1 MHALYLKPKEHRRI
15 QKGHLWVFSN
25 ELATV
30 PHDIAAGET
39 VQLHTHDRKLIGA
52 GFYNPNSL
60 ISFRLLTHGE
70 ELPDREFFR
79 KKLQEALNLRQKV
92 YQLDDTNAWRLVH
105 GESDGLPGLIV
116 DRFGKGIVMQAFSA
130 GMDLHLPMIS
140 ELLQELLEPEV
151 IVVRNESVLREL
163 EGLPLNKAVVHGTK
177 ESVLQTIHDAGIS
190 FEVDLF
196 AGQKTGFF
204 LDQRENRRIIRKFS
218 KGARVLDVFTNDGGF
233 GLNAL
238 AAGADS
244 AVLVD
249 ASEEALKRAEHNAK
263 LNGFE
268 NFSLIA
274 EDAFNILQQMIDA
287 KESFDIVILDPPSF
301 TKSRKNVPGALKAYR
316 KLNHL
321 GLQLVKKAV
330 PCHSLMQPSY
340 PGRGLSPKHPPG
352 LAPFRQPAQNDLPQ
366 LAAVRPSRATL
377 HARNRLPQIRLLLCN
392 PLKPIHRQSGKIAC
406 SPHNQR
412 KANTLYQE
420 YPKLQIHT

>member
-130 GMDLHLPMIS
+130 GMDLHLRMIS
-140 ELLQELLEPEV
+140 ELLQELLEPDV

-321 GLQLVKKAV
+321 GLQLVKKGGFLATAS
-330 PCHSLMQPSY
+330 CSHHIQEEDFLQSIHQASLLSGSQLRMIYRNSQPFDH
-340 PGRGLSPKHPPG
+340 PVLLSMPET
-352 LAPFRQPAQNDLPQ
+352 AY
-366 LAAVRPSRATL
+366 
-377 HARNRLPQIRLLLCN
+377 
-392 PLKPIHRQSGKIAC
+392 LKFAC
-406 SPHNQR
+406 FYVTR
-412 KANTLYQE
+412 
-420 YPKLQIHT
+420 

>member
-25 ELATV
+25 ELETV

-52 GFYNPNSL
+52 GFFNPNSL
-60 ISFRLLTHGE
+60 ISFRLLTKGE
-70 ELPDREFFR
+70 ELPDRAFFR
-79 KKLQEALNLRQKV
+79 KKLQEALTLRQKV

-105 GESDGLPGLIV
+105 GESDGMPGLII
-116 DRFGKGIVMQAFSA
+116 DRFGKGLVIQAFSA

-151 IVVRNESVLREL
+151 IVVRNESALREL
-163 EGLPLNKAVVHGTK
+163 EGLPLNKAVIHGTK
-177 ESVLQTIHDAGIS
+177 TQARQTIHDAGIS

-238 AAGADS
+238 AAGAGS
-244 AVLVD
+244 AILVD
-249 ASEEALKRAEHNAK
+249 ASEDALKRAEHNAK
-263 LNGFE
+263 LNGYD

-274 EDAFNILQQMIDA
+274 DDAFNILQQMIDA
-287 KESFDIVILDPPSF
+287 KESFDLVILDPPSF

-316 KLNHL
+316 KLNQM
-321 GLQLVKKAV
+321 GLQLVKKGGFLATASCSHHV
-330 PCHSLMQPSY
+330 PEEDFLQSIHQASLLANCQLRMIYRNSQPFDH
-340 PGRGLSPKHPPG
+340 PVLLSMPET
-352 LAPFRQPAQNDLPQ
+352 AY
-366 LAAVRPSRATL
+366 
-377 HARNRLPQIRLLLCN
+377 
-392 PLKPIHRQSGKIAC
+392 LKFAC
-406 SPHNQR
+406 FYVTR
-412 KANTLYQE
+412 
-420 YPKLQIHT
+420 

>member
-321 GLQLVKKAV
+321 GLQLVKKGGFLATAS
-330 PCHSLMQPSY
+330 CSHHIQEEDFLQSIHQASLLSGSQLRMIYRNSQPFDH
-340 PGRGLSPKHPPG
+340 PVLLSMPET
-352 LAPFRQPAQNDLPQ
+352 AY
-366 LAAVRPSRATL
+366 
-377 HARNRLPQIRLLLCN
+377 
-392 PLKPIHRQSGKIAC
+392 LKFAC
-406 SPHNQR
+406 FYVTR
-412 KANTLYQE
+412 
-420 YPKLQIHT
+420 

>member
-25 ELATV
+25 ELETV

-52 GFYNPNSL
+52 GFFNPNSL
-60 ISFRLLTHGE
+60 ISFRLLTKGE

-79 KKLQEALNLRQKV
+79 KKLQEALTLRQKV

-105 GESDGLPGLIV
+105 GESDGMPGLII
-116 DRFGKGIVMQAFSA
+116 DRFGKGIVIQAFSA

-151 IVVRNESVLREL
+151 IVVRNESALREL
-163 EGLPLNKAVVHGTK
+163 EGLPLNKAVIHGTK
-177 ESVLQTIHDAGIS
+177 TQARQTIHDAGIS

-238 AAGADS
+238 AAGAGS
-244 AVLVD
+244 AILVD
-249 ASEEALKRAEHNAK
+249 ASEDALKRAEHNAK
-263 LNGFE
+263 LNGYD

-274 EDAFNILQQMIDA
+274 DDAFNILQQMIDA
-287 KESFDIVILDPPSF
+287 KESFDLVILDPPSF

-316 KLNHL
+316 KLNQM
-321 GLQLVKKAV
+321 GLQLVKKGGFLATASCSHHV
-330 PCHSLMQPSY
+330 AEEDFLQSIHQASLLANCQLRMIYRNSQPFDH
-340 PGRGLSPKHPPG
+340 PVLLSMPET
-352 LAPFRQPAQNDLPQ
+352 AY
-366 LAAVRPSRATL
+366 
-377 HARNRLPQIRLLLCN
+377 
-392 PLKPIHRQSGKIAC
+392 LKFAC
-406 SPHNQR
+406 FYVTR
-412 KANTLYQE
+412 
-420 YPKLQIHT
+420 

>member
-1 MHALYLKPKEHRRI
+1 MNALYLKPKEHRRI

-25 ELATV
+25 ELETV

-52 GFYNPNSL
+52 GFFNPNSL
-60 ISFRLLTHGE
+60 ISFRLLTKGE

-79 KKLQEALNLRQKV
+79 KKLQEALTLRQKV

-105 GESDGLPGLIV
+105 GESDGMPGLII
-116 DRFGKGIVMQAFSA
+116 DRFGKGIVIQAFSA

-151 IVVRNESVLREL
+151 IVVRNESALREL
-163 EGLPLNKAVVHGTK
+163 EGLPLNKAVIHGTK
-177 ESVLQTIHDAGIS
+177 TQARQTIHDAGIS

-238 AAGADS
+238 AAGAGS
-244 AVLVD
+244 AILVD
-249 ASEEALKRAEHNAK
+249 ASEDALKRAEHNAK
-263 LNGFE
+263 LNGYD

-274 EDAFNILQQMIDA
+274 DDAFNILQQMIDA
-287 KESFDIVILDPPSF
+287 KESFDLVILDPPSF

-316 KLNHL
+316 KLNQM
-321 GLQLVKKAV
+321 GLQLVKKGGFLATASCSHHV
-330 PCHSLMQPSY
+330 AEEDFLQSIHQASLLANCQLRMIYRNSQPFDH
-340 PGRGLSPKHPPG
+340 PVLLSMPET
-352 LAPFRQPAQNDLPQ
+352 AY
-366 LAAVRPSRATL
+366 
-377 HARNRLPQIRLLLCN
+377 
-392 PLKPIHRQSGKIAC
+392 LKFAC
-406 SPHNQR
+406 FYVTR
-412 KANTLYQE
+412 
-420 YPKLQIHT
+420 

>member
-25 ELATV
+25 ELETV

-52 GFYNPNSL
+52 GFFNPNSL
-60 ISFRLLTHGE
+60 ISFRLLTKGE

-79 KKLQEALNLRQKV
+79 KKLQEALTLRQKV

-105 GESDGLPGLIV
+105 GESDGMPGLII
-116 DRFGKGIVMQAFSA
+116 DRFGKGIVIQAFSA

-151 IVVRNESVLREL
+151 IVVRNESALREL
-163 EGLPLNKAVVHGTK
+163 EGLPLNKAVIHGTRTQAR
-177 ESVLQTIHDAGIS
+177 QTIHDAGIS

-238 AAGADS
+238 AAGAGS
-244 AVLVD
+244 AILVD
-249 ASEEALKRAEHNAK
+249 ASEDALKRAEHNAK
-263 LNGFE
+263 LNGYD

-274 EDAFNILQQMIDA
+274 DDAFNILQQMIDA
-287 KESFDIVILDPPSF
+287 KESFDLVILDPPSF

-316 KLNHL
+316 KLNQM
-321 GLQLVKKAV
+321 GLQLVKKGGFLATASCSHHV
-330 PCHSLMQPSY
+330 AEEDFLQSIHQASLLANCQLRMIYRNSQPFDH
-340 PGRGLSPKHPPG
+340 PVLLSMPET
-352 LAPFRQPAQNDLPQ
+352 AY
-366 LAAVRPSRATL
+366 
-377 HARNRLPQIRLLLCN
+377 
-392 PLKPIHRQSGKIAC
+392 LKFAC
-406 SPHNQR
+406 FYVTR
-412 KANTLYQE
+412 
-420 YPKLQIHT
+420 

>member
-25 ELATV
+25 ELETV

-39 VQLHTHDRKLIGA
+39 VRLHTHDRKLIGA
-52 GFYNPNSL
+52 GFFNPNSL
-60 ISFRLLTHGE
+60 ISFRLLTKGE

-79 KKLQEALNLRQKV
+79 KKLQEALTLRQKV

-105 GESDGLPGLIV
+105 GESDGMPGLII
-116 DRFGKGIVMQAFSA
+116 DRFGKGIVIQAFSA

-151 IVVRNESVLREL
+151 IVVRNESALREL
-163 EGLPLNKAVVHGTK
+163 EGLPLNKAVIHGTRTQAR
-177 ESVLQTIHDAGIS
+177 QTIHDAGIS

-238 AAGADS
+238 AAGAGS
-244 AVLVD
+244 AILVD
-249 ASEEALKRAEHNAK
+249 ASEDALKRAEHNAK
-263 LNGFE
+263 LNGYD

-274 EDAFNILQQMIDA
+274 DDAFNILQQMIDA
-287 KESFDIVILDPPSF
+287 KESFDLVILDPPSF

-316 KLNHL
+316 KLNQM
-321 GLQLVKKAV
+321 GLQLVKKGGFLATASCSHHV
-330 PCHSLMQPSY
+330 PEEDFLQSVHQASLLANCQLRMIYRNSQPFDH
-340 PGRGLSPKHPPG
+340 PVLLSMPET
-352 LAPFRQPAQNDLPQ
+352 AY
-366 LAAVRPSRATL
+366 
-377 HARNRLPQIRLLLCN
+377 
-392 PLKPIHRQSGKIAC
+392 LKFAC
-406 SPHNQR
+406 FYVTR
-412 KANTLYQE
+412 
-420 YPKLQIHT
+420 

>member
-25 ELATV
+25 ELETV

-52 GFYNPNSL
+52 GFFNPNSL
-60 ISFRLLTHGE
+60 ISFRLLTKGE
-70 ELPDREFFR
+70 ELPDREFFK
-79 KKLQEALNLRQKV
+79 KKLREALNLRQKV

-105 GESDGLPGLIV
+105 GESDGLPGLII
-116 DRFGKGIVMQAFSA
+116 DRFGKGIVIQAFSA

-140 ELLQELLEPEV
+140 ELLQELLLPEV
-151 IVVRNESVLREL
+151 IVVRNESALREL

-177 ESVLQTIHDAGIS
+177 TLVRQSIHDAGIS

-244 AVLVD
+244 AILVD
-249 ASEEALKRAEHNAK
+249 ASEDALKRAEHNAK
-263 LNGFE
+263 LNGYD

-274 EDAFNILQQMIDA
+274 DDAFNILQQMIDA
-287 KESFDIVILDPPSF
+287 KESFDLVILDPPSF

-316 KLNHL
+316 KLNQL
-321 GLQLVKKAV
+321 GLQLVKKGGFLATASCSHHV
-330 PCHSLMQPSY
+330 PEEDFLQSIHQASLLANCQLRMIYRNSQPFDH
-340 PGRGLSPKHPPG
+340 PVLLSMPET
-352 LAPFRQPAQNDLPQ
+352 AY
-366 LAAVRPSRATL
+366 
-377 HARNRLPQIRLLLCN
+377 
-392 PLKPIHRQSGKIAC
+392 LKFAC
-406 SPHNQR
+406 FYVTR
-412 KANTLYQE
+412 
-420 YPKLQIHT
+420 